1 MPRNEASESIL
12 PPPSDLRCA
21 FLAGIRYIE
30 THQDDSEDTVH
41 LAATSSLHTLQSITW
56 DKVRIAT
63 TSDENMS
70 TLVNIVE
77 DRMPEFRHELPEPLR
92 EYHQFRDH
100 MYTVD
105 GVVVYKDRVVIPP
118 ALRQDCLTAL
128 HAAHQGVSSMIA
140 RAEASVFW
148 HGIDPAITT
157 LRNSCNQCNR
167 MAPSQP
173 SAPPSPAKSP
183 VYPFQCLCVQ
193 ILFITKESTI
203 W

>member
-1 MPRNEASESIL
+1 MKHLESIL
-12 PPPSDLRCA
+12 PSPSDLRHV
-21 FLAGIRYIE
+21 FLTGIRCIE

-63 TSDENMS
+63 TSDENTS

-77 DRMPEFRHELPEPLR
+77 EGMPEFRHELPEPLR

-118 ALRQDCLTAL
+118 ALRQYCMTAL

-148 HGIDPAITT
+148 PEITPAITT
-157 LRNSCNQCNR
+157 PRNSCNQCSR
-167 MAPSQP
+167 MAPSHP

-183 VYPFQCLCVQ
+183 VFSLQRNQLSGDCRQIFQLAHR
-193 ILFITKESTI
+193 
-203 W
+203 